1 MPPFALQA
9 CDTPIEGARVDPKR
23 SPRYNSGGIGQARL
37 EALFFSDT
45 GLDMVKAVALFS
57 GGLDSILAVRVVQ
70 EQGVEVE
77 GLHFTSIFC
86 RTAPDSTTCN
96 EAEESAKLLGLPLTV
111 YDSSQDLLELV
122 RNPGHGYGK
131 HLNPCIDCRISM
143 FRKAAAHMRNVG
155 ARFLVTGEIRG
166 QRPMSQRRDT
176 MVLIDREAGVEGLV
190 LRPLSAKTLVPTMP
204 EKEGWVEREKLLDI
218 SGRSRTRQM
227 ELAGHFDVGEYPT
240 PSGGCLLTYE
250 SFADKVRDLIEHG
263 EFNVD
268 NVELLKYGRYYRA
281 GAKTTAVIGRNHE
294 ENEILTGLARNG
306 DRVLQA
312 VDFNGPLT
320 LLRGEGSEDA
330 LRMAAELTARY
341 SQGRDARVVRIR
353 VKQSGAQDEQ
363 IVEVAPADLEKYRHH
378 LFT

>member
-1 MPPFALQA
+1 M
-9 CDTPIEGARVDPKR
+9 TRSARPGIISSCCTLGVPDPLDLLA
-23 SPRYNSGGIGQARL
+23 SASW
-37 EALFFSDT
+37 ALFFSDT

-57 GGLDSILAVRVVQ
+57 GGLDSILAVRVMQ
-70 EQGVEVE
+70 EQGVEME

-86 RTAPDSTTCN
+86 RPAPDSTTCN
-96 EAEESAKLLGLPLTV
+96 KAGESAKLLGLPLTV

-131 HLNPCIDCRISM
+131 HLNPCIDCRINM

-176 MVLIDREAGVEGLV
+176 MVLIDREAGVEGLI
-190 LRPLSAKTLVPTMP
+190 LRPLSAKTLAPTMP
-204 EKEGWVEREKLLDI
+204 EKEGWVEREKLFDI

-240 PSGGCLLTYE
+240 PAGGCLLTYE
-250 SFADKVRDLIEHG
+250 SFAVKVRGLIERG

-268 NVELLKYGRYYRA
+268 NVELIKYGRYYRA
-281 GAKTTAVIGRNHE
+281 GAKTIVVIGRNHK

-312 VDFNGPLT
+312 VDFKGPLT